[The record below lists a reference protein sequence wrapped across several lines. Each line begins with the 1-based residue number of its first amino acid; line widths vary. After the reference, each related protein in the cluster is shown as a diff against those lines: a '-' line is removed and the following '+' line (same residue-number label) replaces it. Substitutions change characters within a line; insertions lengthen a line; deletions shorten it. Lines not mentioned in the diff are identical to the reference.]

1 MSTKPQ
7 VRLSDAGQLIASLPA
22 LIGFAPS
29 IGSMVVITTQE
40 RRVGL
45 TMRVDLPPSAQ
56 YEALVSQLA
65 DAATV
70 SGADRAIVVVIDDD
84 SRTDL
89 VEMLLARLT
98 DRGVAADEAYHLG
111 DFTEGAHW
119 HSLRGPD
126 AHGLLPDPKATQAAA
141 EVVAQGDVVHGHR
154 ADLAALLRPDPET
167 ETRWRGQAIDVLLRT
182 ELRTTAQSTKVVQA
196 ALRAALDGTRE
207 LSDNDYA
214 ELAVALCDPMVRDAC
229 LSTAW
234 PPHSELA
241 HTAARVWQTLAR
253 GLPAPERAA
262 PATLAGYAAYAAGN
276 GALASIAL
284 DEALTAKPGYRLA
297 GLLKRALVHHAPPEL
312 LRSLTGHD
320 EIGLLSELGI

>member
-1 MSTKPQ
+1 MSTEPL
-7 VRLSDAGQLIASLPA
+7 VRLSEAGQLIASVPA
-22 LIGFAPS
+22 LIGFTPS

-56 YEALVSQLA
+56 YEALVSQLVN
-65 DAATV
+65 AATV
-70 SGADRAIVVVIDDD
+70 SGADRVIVVVIDDA

-98 DRGVAADEAYHLG
+98 NRGVAADEAYHLG
-111 DFTEGAHW
+111 DFAYGAHW
-119 HSLRGPD
+119 HSLRGPE
-126 AHGLLPDPKATQAAA
+126 AHGLLPDPKAMRAAA

-154 ADLAALLRPDPET
+154 ADLAALVRPDPET
-167 ETRWRGQAIDVLLRT
+167 DTR
-182 ELRTTAQSTKVVQA
+182 
-196 ALRAALDGTRE
+196 
-207 LSDNDYA
+207 
-214 ELAVALCDPMVRDAC
+214 
-229 LSTAW
+229 
-234 PPHSELA
+234 
-241 HTAARVWQTLAR
+241 WQTLAR

-262 PATLAGYAAYAAGN
+262 PATLAGYAAYVAGN

-284 DEALTAKPGYRLA
+284 DEALTARPGYRLA
-297 GLLKRALVHHAPPEL
+297 GLLQRALVHHAPPEL